1 MKIYCLGDSL
11 TTGYGVSGSD
21 CWVHRV
27 AAKTGFEMINAGLNG
42 DVTLGMAAR
51 FYRDTEP
58 MRPDLMFLLG
68 GGNDILN
75 EKTDR
80 NARKGIRKILDAA
93 VHRSIPVILGL
104 PFPFVPD
111 MAERLWSPDKDY
123 DLINAIQEDYVHWLQ
138 NMAEEHGL
146 PVANLWD
153 MFSAMEL
160 SQRRELSLDG
170 IHLNAEGHRIMADFM
185 AELLQSY
192 NSTEGVSIING
203 KGTF

>member
-11 TTGYGVSGSD
+11 TTGYGVSAPD

-51 FYRDTEP
+51 FYRDTESA
-58 MRPDLMFLLG
+58 RPDLMFLLG

-75 EKTDR
+75 ERTDK
-80 NARKGIRKILDAA
+80 NARKGITAILDAA
-93 VHRSIPVILGL
+93 SQRSIPVMLGL

-123 DLINAIQEDYVHWLQ
+123 DQINAIQEDYVRWLRDE
-138 NMAEEHGL
+138 ADKRGL
-146 PVANLWD
+146 YTANLWD
-153 MFSAMEL
+153 MFSDMEL
-160 SQRRELSLDG
+160 QQRRELSLDG
-170 IHLNAEGHRIMADFM
+170 IHLNAAGHRIVADFI
-185 AELLQSY
+185 AERL
-192 NSTEGVSIING
+192 NTTNDERG
-203 KGTF
+203 KTL

>member
-21 CWVHRV
+21 CWVHCV
-27 AAKTGFEMINAGLNG
+27 AVKTGFDMINAGLNG

-51 FYRDTEP
+51 FYRDTES

-75 EKTDR
+75 ERTDK
-80 NARKGIRKILDAA
+80 NARKGITRILDAA
-93 VHRSIPVILGL
+93 DQRSIPVVLGL
-104 PFPFVPD
+104 PFTFVPD

-123 DLINAIQEDYVHWLQ
+123 DLINDIQERYVHWLR
-138 NMAEEHGL
+138 NEAEERGL
-146 PVANLWD
+146 PTADLWVV
-153 MFSAMEL
+153 FSAMEL

-170 IHLNAEGHRIMADFM
+170 IHLNAAGHRIMADVI
-185 AELLQSY
+185 AELLQSQCPD
-192 NSTEGVSIING
+192 NRL
-203 KGTF
+203 

>member
-1 MKIYCLGDSL
+1 MRIYCLGDSL

-21 CWVHRV
+21 CWVRRV
-27 AAKTGFEMINAGLNG
+27 AVKTGFDMINAGLNG

-51 FYRDTEP
+51 FYRDTES

-75 EKTDR
+75 ERTDK
-80 NARKGIRKILDAA
+80 NARKGITRILDAA
-93 VHRSIPVILGL
+93 NQRSITVMLGL

-123 DLINAIQEDYVHWLQ
+123 DLIHDIQASYVHWLRKE
-138 NMAEEHGL
+138 AEERGL
-146 PVANLWD
+146 PTADLWD
-153 MFSAMEL
+153 VFSAMEL

-170 IHLNAEGHRIMADFM
+170 IHLNAAGHRIMADVI
-185 AELLQSY
+185 AELLQSQCPD
-192 NSTEGVSIING
+192 NRL
-203 KGTF
+203 

>member
-11 TTGYGVSGSD
+11 TTGYGVPGSD

-27 AAKTGFEMINAGLNG
+27 AVKTGFDMINAGLNG

-51 FYRDTEP
+51 FYRDTELT
-58 MRPDLMFLLG
+58 RPDLMFLLG

-75 EKTDR
+75 DKTDR
-80 NARKGIRKILDAA
+80 NARKGIIKILDAA

-123 DLINAIQEDYVHWLQ
+123 NLINVIQESYVLWLRD
-138 NMAEEHGL
+138 MAQEHNL

-160 SQRRELSLDG
+160 SRRRELSLDG
-170 IHLNAEGHRIMADFM
+170 IHLNADGHRIMADFI
-185 AELLQSY
+185 
-192 NSTEGVSIING
+192 TERLNTIND
-203 KGTF
+203 